1 MGKGQPLGQH
11 WLKLAQY
18 LEAIADDADLNKED
32 IVLEIGPGQ
41 GDLTRLLAKRAK
53 HITAVEIDDELII
66 NLNKMSLP
74 KNVEVVASDIRDFDL
89 NKMPA
94 GYKVVANIPYYLS
107 GEIIKNLL
115 AADNKPS
122 LIVLLVQKEV
132 AERAA
137 AKPGK
142 LSVLGVTSQL
152 LSDVSLG
159 VIVPPKAFIP
169 PPKVDSQV
177 VIFKPLAEPR
187 ISVNADKFFKLVK
200 LAFAMKRKKL
210 SNSLASIENSKQI
223 LTELKLIDLRPQELS
238 FEQWQLLY
246 NRIYS

>member
-1 MGKGQPLGQH
+1 MAEGQPLGQH

-18 LEAIADDADLNKED
+18 LDAIIDDAELTEQDN
-32 IVLEIGPGQ
+32 VLEIGPGQ
-41 GDLTRLLAKRAK
+41 GDLSFKLAKIAN
-53 HITAVEIDDELII
+53 TVTSVEIDQKLIDNFAKATLPR
-66 NLNKMSLP
+66 NLTI
-74 KNVEVVASDIRDFDL
+74 VASDIRDFDL
-89 NKMPA
+89 SSMPV

-107 GEIIKNLL
+107 GEIIKLL
-115 AADNKPS
+115 LSSDNKPS

-159 VIVPPKAFIP
+159 VIVPPEAFIP

-177 VIFKPLAEPR
+177 VIFKPLSQPR
-187 ISVNADKFFKLVK
+187 INVETEKFFRLVK
-200 LAFAMKRKKL
+200 MSFAMKRKKL
-210 SNSLASIENSKQI
+210 SNSLASIDGIKEI
-223 LTELKLIDLRPQELS
+223 LSQLELLDSRPQELG
-238 FEQWQLLY
+238 FDQWQQLY
-246 NRIYS
+246 NKIYK